1 MDIWSVGCIL
11 AELFGRQPLFPG
23 EDFLDQVQ
31 RIISVLGTP
40 TTEDMKYIGNDNAI
54 KYIKSLPK
62 RSKQSW
68 EKLFPNIKPTA
79 ADLLSKM
86 LTFNPDKRYTVEEC
100 LAHPYFDGLHDE
112 EQEVISK
119 KPFDWGWDN
128 FKPTKDL
135 LQNMVYD
142 ESLAYHPEVAEQ
154 PKKPKR
160 DLKEFA
166 YGSKYK
172 FAQEK

>member
-1 MDIWSVGCIL
+1 
-11 AELFGRQPLFPG
+11 
-23 EDFLDQVQ
+23 
-31 RIISVLGTP
+31 
-40 TTEDMKYIGNDNAI
+40 
-54 KYIKSLPK
+54 LPK

-79 ADLLSKM
+79 ADLLTKM
-86 LTFNPDKRYTVEEC
+86 LTFNPDKRYAVEEC

-119 KPFDWGWDN
+119 KGFDWGWDN

-142 ESLAYHPEVAEQ
+142 ESLVFHPETQ
-154 PKKPKR
+154 P
-160 DLKEFA
+160 
-166 YGSKYK
+166 
-172 FAQEK
+172 

>member
-1 MDIWSVGCIL
+1 
-11 AELFGRQPLFPG
+11 
-23 EDFLDQVQ
+23 
-31 RIISVLGTP
+31 
-40 TTEDMKYIGNDNAI
+40 
-54 KYIKSLPK
+54 
-62 RSKQSW
+62 
-68 EKLFPNIKPTA
+68 
-79 ADLLSKM
+79 M